1 MENVGPINGANKLKS
16 GKEFVNDLFQSDSD
30 NENGEEEEEEE
41 EEEERQD
48 GLSPNEENNNN
59 QEAKKEKVQFK
70 EDSQK
75 ILLNLSK
82 PTLRNIVMLIC
93 DEAVKTVLISLT
105 INETIYNRIIQFF
118 RDFYS
123 SKN

>member
-1 MENVGPINGANKLKS
+1 MDNVGPINGANKLKS

-41 EEEERQD
+41 EEERQE
-48 GLSPNEENNNN
+48 GISPYEDNNN

-93 DEAVKTVLISLT
+93 DEAVNNVDMSLIT
-105 INETIYNRIIQFF
+105 ETIYNRII
-118 RDFYS
+118 
-123 SKN
+123 

>member
-41 EEEERQD
+41 EEERQE
-48 GLSPNEENNNN
+48 GLSPNEDNNNN

-93 DEAVKTVLISLT
+93 DEAVNNVVIILN
-105 INETIYNRIIQFF
+105 INDTIYNIIIQFI